1 MPHSKLNQELAD
13 IFFPAI
19 FMQDVNGLADAYSSE
34 EVSYTRFVITMFLFC
49 EMLTLLTEINDSFA
63 SKVLLRAVQQQPK
76 EKEVSLGSIVKFG
89 VKYPVLFYAL
99 ERFKKMCRRFVFG
112 DKFWSTKKYLKLKV
126 KEALHIQTDVKTSYQ
141 NMESAVSFTAAS
153 AITDAING
161 YPQNKSDG
169 CFQLTDILYTPQDQV
184 TYISEDDAIILKDV
198 FGYKDAKRLV
208 AESGIPFEA
217 PGLQFLSGFESGGGE
232 EKEDHDLRVGEQ
244 QEEHKDGQHESS
256 IDKKKKTKK
265 LTVFDKAKDRNFI
278 HDPETGETAWGQQLI
293 QPDDSIFKEVF
304 LYNK

>member
-1 MPHSKLNQELAD
+1 MQELAD

-49 EMLTLLTEINDSFA
+49 GQHTPDMITELFAVLKKNFALKLQAKIFYHNLAEMLTLLTEINDSFA

-184 TYISEDDAIILKDV
+184 TYIRYDDIT
-198 FGYKDAKRLV
+198 YPKR
-208 AESGIPFEA
+208 
-217 PGLQFLSGFESGGGE
+217 
-232 EKEDHDLRVGEQ
+232 RV
-244 QEEHKDGQHESS
+244 
-256 IDKKKKTKK
+256 
-265 LTVFDKAKDRNFI
+265 LLA
-278 HDPETGETAWGQQLI
+278 
-293 QPDDSIFKEVF
+293 
-304 LYNK
+304 